1 MRDLKG
7 PEDPAGRDSGVGS
20 LFRRGR
26 VAVELAW
33 RAQSAAVMGSLAIV
47 LLMGVAP
54 VATAWL
60 TKLVLDRLAGGGGQ
74 GDLLPLA
81 AALGVAGLALVVLP
95 HVSDYLKGQLHRGL
109 QRLIYDRLFQ
119 AVNADPGLSRFENP
133 SFHDELRLAH
143 EAGQNA
149 PQQIVGSS
157 LVICQGIL
165 TLLGFVVTL
174 TVLSPVMVVLV
185 IAAALPSARVQLALS
200 RRRARTMWGI
210 SSNTRRQ
217 IFYGALLT
225 SPDAA
230 KEVRLFGLGDFLRT
244 RMLTELGTVNE
255 AERDLDRR
263 TLRSQGLLSLLGAA
277 VAAGGLFW
285 AVLAATAGGLSVGDV
300 SVFVAAVAGVQ
311 TALTSIVS
319 QWASEHNALLMFGHY
334 IGVVQ
339 AEPGLPVTAE
349 PTALPPLRTGIELRD
364 VWFRYDDE
372 HPWVLR
378 GVDLFIP
385 HGQAVALV
393 GLNGAGKSTLV
404 KLLCRLYDPVRGSI
418 HWDGVDLREVHPDD
432 LRARVGAVFQDY
444 MSYDL
449 TATENI
455 MLGDLAAGAD
465 PEPIRAAARRAGIHD
480 TLDTLP
486 RGYDTL
492 LSRIFFGDSDE
503 PQAGVTLSGGQWQ
516 RLALARALMRHH
528 RDLLI
533 LDEPSS
539 GLDAEAE
546 HAVHLGLRRHR
557 AGRTSVLISHRLG
570 ALRDADLIVVLSEGK
585 ISERGSHSELMA
597 LGQKYARLFGLQASG
612 YELTSEPSAAPPE
625 GCAGESLRTTTP
637 NTRSAGR

>member
-1 MRDLKG
+1 MK
-7 PEDPAGRDSGVGS
+7 DSGAGS
-20 LFRRGR
+20 LIRRGG
-26 VAVELAW
+26 VAAGLAW
-33 RAQSAAVMGSLAIV
+33 RAQPAAVLGSLATV
-47 LLMGVAP
+47 LLMGAAP

-60 TKLVLDRLAGGGGQ
+60 TKLVLDRLASGEDG
-74 GDLLPLA
+74 LLPIV
-81 AALGVAGLALVVLP
+81 AALGAAGLALVVLP
-95 HVSDYLKGQLHRGL
+95 HVSEYLNGQLHRGL

-119 AVNADPGLSRFENP
+119 AVNDDPGLSRFENP
-133 SFHDELRLAH
+133 AFHDELRLAH

-157 LVICQGIL
+157 LAIFQGVL
-165 TLLGFVVTL
+165 TLLGFLVTL
-174 TVLSPVMVVLV
+174 TVLSPVMVVIV
-185 IAAALPSARVQLALS
+185 VAAALPSARVQLALS
-200 RRRARTMWGI
+200 RRRARTLWGI

-217 IFYGALLT
+217 LFYGALLT

-230 KEVRLFGLGDFLRT
+230 KEVRLFGLGDFLRA
-244 RMLTELGTVNE
+244 RMLTELRTVNE

-263 TLRSQGLLSLLGAA
+263 TLRGQGLMSLLGAA

-285 AVLAATAGGLSVGDV
+285 AVGAAAAGNLSVGDV

-319 QWASEHNALLMFGHY
+319 QWAGAHNALLMFGHY
-334 IGVVQ
+334 VGVVQ
-339 AEPGLPVTAE
+339 AGPGLPVAAR
-349 PTALPPLRTGIELRD
+349 PAALPPLREGIELRD
-364 VWFRYDDE
+364 VWFRYDDD

-378 GVDLFIP
+378 GVNLFIP
-385 HGQAVALV
+385 YGRAVALV

-418 HWDGVDLREVHPDD
+418 LWDGVDLREVRPDD
-432 LRARVGAVFQDY
+432 LRARLGVVFQDY
-444 MSYDL
+444 MAYDL
-449 TATENI
+449 TAAENI

-465 PEPIRAAARRAGIHD
+465 PEPVRAAARRAGIHD
-480 TLDTLP
+480 TLDALP

-492 LSRIFFGDSDE
+492 LSRIFFGDGDGDGDGE
-503 PQAGVTLSGGQWQ
+503 GDGDGRQQAGVTLSGGQWQ
-516 RLALARALMRHH
+516 RLALARALMRHQ

-570 ALRDADLIVVLSEGK
+570 ALRDADLIVVLSEGR
-585 ISERGSHSELMA
+585 ISERGTHRELMA
-597 LGQKYARLFGLQASG
+597 LEGEYARLFALQASG
-612 YELTSEPSAAPPE
+612 YEE
-625 GCAGESLRTTTP
+625 ESLRTTTP
-637 NTRSAGR
+637 STRSAGR

>member
-1 MRDLKG
+1 MT
-7 PEDPAGRDSGVGS
+7 DPGAGS

-26 VAVELAW
+26 VAAELAW
-33 RAQSAAVMGSLAIV
+33 RAQPAAVLGSLAVV
-47 LLMGVAP
+47 LLMGAAP

-60 TKLVLDRLAGGGGQ
+60 TKLVLDSLAAGGGPGI
-74 GDLLPLA
+74 LLLA

-95 HVSDYLKGQLHRGL
+95 HVAEYLNGQLHRGL
-109 QRLIYDRLFQ
+109 QRLIYDRLFR

-157 LVICQGIL
+157 LAICQGIL
-165 TLLGFVVTL
+165 TLLGFMVTL
-174 TVLSPVMVVLV
+174 TVLSPVMVVIV

-200 RRRARTMWGI
+200 RRRARMLWGV

-217 IFYGALLT
+217 LFYGALLT

-230 KEVRLFGLGDFLRT
+230 KEVRLFGLGDFLRS
-244 RMLTELGTVNE
+244 RMLRELGTVNE

-263 TLRSQGLLSLLGAA
+263 TLRSQGLMSLLGAA

-285 AVLAATAGGLSVGDV
+285 AVRAAAAGSLSVGDV

-319 QWASEHNALLMFGHY
+319 QWAGAHNALLMFGHY
-334 IGVVQ
+334 VGVVE
-339 AEPGLPVTAE
+339 AEPGLPVAPE
-349 PTALPPLRTGIELRD
+349 PAALPPLREGIELRD

-378 GVDLFIP
+378 GVNLFIP

-404 KLLCRLYDPVRGSI
+404 KLLCRLYDPVRGAVL
-418 HWDGVDLREVHPDD
+418 WDGVDLREVHPDD
-432 LRARVGAVFQDY
+432 LRARLGVVFQDY

-449 TATENI
+449 TAAENI

-465 PEPIRAAARRAGIHD
+465 PEPIRAAAQRAGIHD
-480 TLDTLP
+480 TLDSLP

-492 LSRIFFGDSDE
+492 LSRIFFGEGDGDGGGE
-503 PQAGVTLSGGQWQ
+503 RQAGVTLSGGQWQ
-516 RLALARALMRHH
+516 RLALARALMRHR

-570 ALRDADLIVVLSEGK
+570 ALRDADLIVVLSEGR
-585 ISERGSHSELMA
+585 IRERGSHGELMA
-597 LGQKYARLFGLQASG
+597 LGGEYARLFGLQASG
-612 YELTSEPSAAPPE
+612 YEE
-625 GCAGESLRTTTP
+625 ESLRTTTP
-637 NTRSAGR
+637 STRSAGR

>member
-1 MRDLKG
+1 MR
-7 PEDPAGRDSGVGS
+7 DPAGRGS
-20 LFRRGR
+20 LARRGWT
-26 VAVELAW
+26 AAELAW
-33 RAQSAAVMGSLAIV
+33 RAQPAAVLGSLAVV
-47 LLMGVAP
+47 LLMGAAP
-54 VATAWL
+54 VAAAWL
-60 TKLVLDRLAGGGGQ
+60 TKLVLDKLAAGEGG
-74 GDLLPLA
+74 LLPVA
-81 AALGVAGLALVVLP
+81 AALGVTGLALTVLP
-95 HVSDYLKGQLHRGL
+95 HVSEYLNGQLHRGL
-109 QRLIYDRLFQ
+109 QRLIYDRLFR

-157 LVICQGIL
+157 LAICQGIL
-165 TLLGFVVTL
+165 TLLGFLVTL
-174 TVLSPVMVVLV
+174 TVLSPVMVVIV

-200 RRRARTMWGI
+200 RRRAATLWGI

-217 IFYGALLT
+217 LFYGALLT

-230 KEVRLFGLGDFLRT
+230 KEVRLFGLGDFLRN
-244 RMLTELGTVNE
+244 RMLTELGTVNA

-285 AVLAATAGGLSVGDV
+285 AVLAAAAGGLSVGDV

-319 QWASEHNALLMFGHY
+319 QWAGAHNALLMFGHY

-339 AEPGLPVTAE
+339 AAPGLPVA
-349 PTALPPLRTGIELRD
+349 PQPAALPPLREGIELRD

-378 GVDLFIP
+378 GVSLFIP
-385 HGQAVALV
+385 YGRAVALV

-418 HWDGVDLREVHPDD
+418 LWDGVDLREVRPDD
-432 LRARVGAVFQDY
+432 LRARLGVVFQDY
-444 MSYDL
+444 MTYDL
-449 TATENI
+449 TASENI
-455 MLGDLAAGAD
+455 MLGDLAAGSD
-465 PEPIRAAARRAGIHD
+465 QEPVRAAARRAGIHD

-492 LSRIFFGDSDE
+492 LSRIFFGDDE
-503 PQAGVTLSGGQWQ
+503 RQAGVTLSGGQWQ
-516 RLALARALMRHH
+516 RLALARALMRHQ

-546 HAVHLGLRRHR
+546 HAVHTGLRRHR

-585 ISERGSHSELMA
+585 IRERGSHAELMA
-597 LGQKYARLFGLQASG
+597 LGGEYARLFSLQASG
-612 YELTSEPSAAPPE
+612 YEE
-625 GCAGESLRTTTP
+625 ESPRTTTP
-637 NTRSAGR
+637 STRSAGR

>member
-1 MRDLKG
+1 MRD
-7 PEDPAGRDSGVGS
+7 AGAGS
-20 LFRRGR
+20 LLRRGR
-26 VAVELAW
+26 VAAELAW
-33 RAQSAAVMGSLAIV
+33 RAQPAAVLGSLAVV
-47 LLMGVAP
+47 LLMGAAP

-60 TKLVLDRLAGGGGQ
+60 TKLVLDSLASGSGSGGGGS
-74 GDLLPLA
+74 GGGGGILLLA

-95 HVSDYLKGQLHRGL
+95 HVAEYLNGQLHRGL
-109 QRLIYDRLFQ
+109 QRLIYDRLFR

-157 LVICQGIL
+157 LAILQGVL
-165 TLLGFVVTL
+165 TLLGFMVTL
-174 TVLSPVMVVLV
+174 TVLSPVMVVVV

-217 IFYGALLT
+217 LFYGALLT

-230 KEVRLFGLGDFLRT
+230 KEVRLFGLGDFLRA
-244 RMLTELGTVNE
+244 RMLKELGTVNE

-263 TLRSQGLLSLLGAA
+263 TLRSQGLMSLLGAG

-285 AVLAATAGGLSVGDV
+285 AVLAAASGSLSVGDV

-319 QWASEHNALLMFGHY
+319 QWAGAHNALLMFGHY
-334 IGVVQ
+334 VGVVQ
-339 AEPGLPVTAE
+339 AGPGLPVAAE
-349 PTALPPLRTGIELRD
+349 PAALPPLREGIELRD

-378 GVDLFIP
+378 GVNLFIP
-385 HGQAVALV
+385 YGKAVALV

-404 KLLCRLYDPVRGSI
+404 KLLCRLYDPVRGAVL
-418 HWDGVDLREVHPDD
+418 WDGVDLREVHPDD
-432 LRARVGAVFQDY
+432 LRARLGVVFQDY
-444 MSYDL
+444 MAYDL
-449 TATENI
+449 TAAENI
-455 MLGDLAAGAD
+455 MLGDLDAGAD
-465 PEPIRAAARRAGIHD
+465 SEAIQAAARRAGIHD
-480 TLDTLP
+480 ALDTLP
-486 RGYDTL
+486 KGYDTL
-492 LSRIFFGDSDE
+492 LSRIFFGEGDE
-503 PQAGVTLSGGQWQ
+503 RQAGVTLSGGQWQ
-516 RLALARALMRHH
+516 RLALARALMRHR

-585 ISERGSHSELMA
+585 IRERGSHGELMA
-597 LGQKYARLFGLQASG
+597 LGGEYARLFGLQASG
-612 YELTSEPSAAPPE
+612 YEPAAAGP
-625 GCAGESLRTTTP
+625 GDGESLRTTTP
-637 NTRSAGR
+637 STRSAGR

>member
-1 MRDLKG
+1 MTD
-7 PEDPAGRDSGVGS
+7 AGAGA

-26 VAVELAW
+26 VAAELAW
-33 RAQSAAVMGSLAIV
+33 RAQPAAVLGSLAVV
-47 LLMGVAP
+47 LLMGAAP

-60 TKLVLDRLAGGGGQ
+60 TKLVLDSLAAGGGPGI
-74 GDLLPLA
+74 LLLA

-95 HVSDYLKGQLHRGL
+95 HVAEYLNGQLHRGL
-109 QRLIYDRLFQ
+109 QRLIYDRLFR

-157 LVICQGIL
+157 LAICQGIL
-165 TLLGFVVTL
+165 TLLGFMVTL
-174 TVLSPVMVVLV
+174 TVLSPVMVVIV

-200 RRRARTMWGI
+200 RRRARMLWGV

-217 IFYGALLT
+217 LFYGALLT

-230 KEVRLFGLGDFLRT
+230 KEVRLFGLGDFLRS
-244 RMLTELGTVNE
+244 RMLRELGTVNE

-263 TLRSQGLLSLLGAA
+263 TLRSQGLMSLLGAA

-285 AVLAATAGGLSVGDV
+285 AVLAAAAGSLSVGDV

-319 QWASEHNALLMFGHY
+319 QWAGAHNALLMFGHY
-334 IGVVQ
+334 VGVVE
-339 AEPGLPVTAE
+339 AEPGLPVAVE
-349 PTALPPLRTGIELRD
+349 PAALPPLREGIELRD

-378 GVDLFIP
+378 GVNLFIP

-404 KLLCRLYDPVRGSI
+404 KLLCRLYDPVRGAVL
-418 HWDGVDLREVHPDD
+418 WDGVDLREVHPDD
-432 LRARVGAVFQDY
+432 LRARLGVVFQDY

-449 TATENI
+449 TASENI

-492 LSRIFFGDSDE
+492 LSRIFFGEGDGDGGGE
-503 PQAGVTLSGGQWQ
+503 RQAGVTLPGGQWQ
-516 RLALARALMRHH
+516 RLALARALMRHR

-570 ALRDADLIVVLSEGK
+570 ALRDADLIVVLSEGR
-585 ISERGSHSELMA
+585 IRERGSHGELMA
-597 LGQKYARLFGLQASG
+597 LGGEYARLFGLQASG
-612 YELTSEPSAAPPE
+612 YEE
-625 GCAGESLRTTTP
+625 ESLRTTTP
-637 NTRSAGR
+637 STRSAGR

>member
-1 MRDLKG
+1 MLHRRRLHG
-7 PEDPAGRDSGVGS
+7 LHPLALTRRAAVVPREAAGGAGRPGPARDRRRS

-26 VAVELAW
+26 VAAGLAW
-33 RAQSAAVMGSLAIV
+33 RAQPAAVLGSLAVV
-47 LLMGVAP
+47 LLMGAAP

-60 TKLVLDRLAGGGGQ
+60 TKLILDRLAGGGGQ
-74 GDLLPLA
+74 NILIPLT

-95 HVSDYLKGQLHRGL
+95 HVSEYLNGQLHRGL
-109 QRLIYDRLFQ
+109 QRLIYDRLFR

-133 SFHDELRLAH
+133 AFHDELRLAH

-149 PQQIVGSS
+149 PQQIVGST
-157 LVICQGIL
+157 LTICQGVL
-165 TLLGFVVTL
+165 TLLGFAATL
-174 TVLSPVMVVLV
+174 TVLSPVMVVIV
-185 IAAALPSARVQLALS
+185 VAAALPSARVQLALS
-200 RRRARTMWGI
+200 RRRARMLWGV

-217 IFYGALLT
+217 LFYSALLT

-285 AVLAATAGGLSVGDV
+285 AVLSAAAGSLSVGDV

-319 QWASEHNALLMFGHY
+319 QWAGAHNALLMFGHY

-339 AEPGLPVTAE
+339 AAPRLPVPAK
-349 PTALPPLRTGIELRD
+349 PARLPPLRAGIELRD
-364 VWFRYDDE
+364 VWFRYDDT

-378 GVDLFIP
+378 GVNLFIP
-385 HGQAVALV
+385 YGQTVALV

-404 KLLCRLYDPVRGSI
+404 KLLCRLYDPVRGAI
-418 HWDGVDLREVHPDD
+418 LWDGADLREAHPDD
-432 LRARVGAVFQDY
+432 LRARLGVVFQDY
-444 MSYDL
+444 MTYDL
-449 TATENI
+449 TAAENI

-465 PEPIRAAARRAGIHD
+465 PGPIRDAARRAGIHA
-480 TLDTLP
+480 TLNALP

-492 LSRIFFGDSDE
+492 LSRIFLGDE

-516 RLALARALMRHH
+516 RLALARALMRHR
-528 RDLLI
+528 RDCSSSTNPAPAWTRR
-533 LDEPSS
+533 PS
-539 GLDAEAE
+539 
-546 HAVHLGLRRHR
+546 
-557 AGRTSVLISHRLG
+557 T
-570 ALRDADLIVVLSEGK
+570 
-585 ISERGSHSELMA
+585 
-597 LGQKYARLFGLQASG
+597 
-612 YELTSEPSAAPPE
+612 PSTW
-625 GCAGESLRTTTP
+625 G
-637 NTRSAGR
+637 

>member
-1 MRDLKG
+1 MSLVGLAVLVRHHAHDLV
-7 PEDPAGRDSGVGS
+7 PVG
-20 LFRRGR
+20 
-26 VAVELAW
+26 A
-33 RAQSAAVMGSLAIV
+33 
-47 LLMGVAP
+47 AP

-60 TKLVLDRLAGGGGQ
+60 TKLVIDRLANGEGG
-74 GDLLPLA
+74 LLPVA

-95 HVSDYLKGQLHRGL
+95 HVSEYLNGQLHRGL
-109 QRLIYDRLFQ
+109 QRLVYDRLFL

-157 LVICQGIL
+157 LAICQGVL

-174 TVLSPVMVVLV
+174 TVLSPVMVVIV

-200 RRRARTMWGI
+200 RRRARTLWGV

-217 IFYGALLT
+217 LFYGALLT

-230 KEVRLFGLGDFLRT
+230 KEVRLFRLGDFLRT
-244 RMLTELGTVNE
+244 RMLTELETVNE
-255 AERDLDRR
+255 AERDLDWR

-285 AVLAATAGGLSVGDV
+285 AVLTAASGGLSVGDV

-311 TALTSIVS
+311 TALTAIVS
-319 QWASEHNALLMFGHY
+319 RWAGAHNALLMFGHY
-334 IGVVQ
+334 VGVVQ
-339 AEPGLPVTAE
+339 AEPGLPVAAR
-349 PTALPPLRTGIELRD
+349 PSALPALRAGIELRD

-418 HWDGVDLREVHPDD
+418 LWDGVDLREAHPDD
-432 LRARVGAVFQDY
+432 LRARIGVVFQDY
-444 MSYDL
+444 MTYDL
-449 TATENI
+449 TAAENI
-455 MLGDLAAGAD
+455 MLGDLAGGAD
-465 PEPIRAAARRAGIHD
+465 PEAVRAAARRAGIHD
-480 TLDTLP
+480 TLDALP

-492 LSRIFFGDSDE
+492 LSRIFFGEGDE
-503 PQAGVTLSGGQWQ
+503 RQAGVTLSGGQWQ
-516 RLALARALMRHH
+516 RLALARALMRHQ

-546 HAVHLGLRRHR
+546 HAVHQGMRRHR

-570 ALRDADLIVVLSEGK
+570 ALRDADLIVVLSDGK
-585 ISERGSHSELMA
+585 ISERGTHDELMA
-597 LGQKYARLFGLQASG
+597 KGEQYARLFSLQASG
-612 YELTSEPSAAPPE
+612 YEPAPEPSAAS
-625 GCAGESLRTTTP
+625 G
-637 NTRSAGR
+637 

>member
-1 MRDLKG
+1 MTH
-7 PEDPAGRDSGVGS
+7 AGAGS

-26 VAVELAW
+26 VAAELAW
-33 RAQSAAVMGSLAIV
+33 RAQPAAVLGSLAVV
-47 LLMGVAP
+47 LLMGAAP

-60 TKLVLDRLAGGGGQ
+60 TKLVLDSLAAGGGPGI
-74 GDLLPLA
+74 LLLA

-95 HVSDYLKGQLHRGL
+95 HVAEYLNGQLHRGL
-109 QRLIYDRLFQ
+109 QRLIYDRLFR

-157 LVICQGIL
+157 LAICQGIL
-165 TLLGFVVTL
+165 TLLGFMVTL
-174 TVLSPVMVVLV
+174 TVLSPVMVVIV

-200 RRRARTMWGI
+200 RRRARMQWGI

-217 IFYGALLT
+217 LFYGSLLT

-244 RMLTELGTVNE
+244 RMLRELGTVNE

-263 TLRSQGLLSLLGAA
+263 TLRSQGLMSLLGAA

-285 AVLAATAGGLSVGDV
+285 AVLAAAAGSLSVGDV

-319 QWASEHNALLMFGHY
+319 QWAGAHNALLMFGHY
-334 IGVVQ
+334 VGVVE
-339 AEPGLPVTAE
+339 AEPGLPVAAE
-349 PTALPPLRTGIELRD
+349 PAALPPLCEGIELRD

-378 GVDLFIP
+378 GVNLFIP

-404 KLLCRLYDPVRGSI
+404 KLLCRLYDPVRGAVL
-418 HWDGVDLREVHPDD
+418 WDGVDLREVHPDD
-432 LRARVGAVFQDY
+432 LRARLGVVFQDY

-449 TATENI
+449 TAAENI

-465 PEPIRAAARRAGIHD
+465 PEPIRAAAQRAGIHD

-492 LSRIFFGDSDE
+492 LSRIFFGEGDGDGGE
-503 PQAGVTLSGGQWQ
+503 RQAGVTLSGGQWQ
-516 RLALARALMRHH
+516 RLALARALMRHR

-570 ALRDADLIVVLSEGK
+570 ALRDADLIVVLSEGR
-585 ISERGSHSELMA
+585 IRERGSHGELMA
-597 LGQKYARLFGLQASG
+597 LGGEYARLFGLQASG
-612 YELTSEPSAAPPE
+612 YEE
-625 GCAGESLRTTTP
+625 ESLRTTTP
-637 NTRSAGR
+637 STRSAGR

>member
-1 MRDLKG
+1 M
-7 PEDPAGRDSGVGS
+7 
-20 LFRRGR
+20 
-26 VAVELAW
+26 
-33 RAQSAAVMGSLAIV
+33 
-47 LLMGVAP
+47 
-54 VATAWL
+54 
-60 TKLVLDRLAGGGGQ
+60 
-74 GDLLPLA
+74 
-81 AALGVAGLALVVLP
+81 
-95 HVSDYLKGQLHRGL
+95 
-109 QRLIYDRLFQ
+109 
-119 AVNADPGLSRFENP
+119 
-133 SFHDELRLAH
+133 
-143 EAGQNA
+143 
-149 PQQIVGSS
+149 
-157 LVICQGIL
+157 
-165 TLLGFVVTL
+165 
-174 TVLSPVMVVLV
+174 
-185 IAAALPSARVQLALS
+185 
-200 RRRARTMWGI
+200 MWGI

-217 IFYGALLT
+217 LFYGSLLT

-230 KEVRLFGLGDFLRT
+230 KEVRLFGLGDFLRG

-263 TLRSQGLLSLLGAA
+263 TLHSQGLLSLLGAA
-277 VAAGGLFW
+277 VAAGGLIW
-285 AVLAATAGGLSVGDV
+285 AVLAAAAGGLSVGDV

-311 TALTSIVS
+311 TALTAIVS
-319 QWASEHNALLMFGHY
+319 QWAGAHNALLMFGHY
-334 IGVVQ
+334 IGVVR
-339 AEPGLPVTAE
+339 AGPGLPVAPE
-349 PTALPPLRTGIELRD
+349 PAALPPLRTGIELRD

-444 MSYDL
+444 MAYDL
-449 TATENI
+449 TAGENI

-465 PEPIRAAARRAGIHD
+465 PEPVRAAARRAGIHD

-492 LSRIFFGDSDE
+492 LSRIFFGDDDE
-503 PQAGVTLSGGQWQ
+503 RQAGVTLSGGQWQ
-516 RLALARALMRHH
+516 RLALARALMRHR

-570 ALRDADLIVVLSEGK
+570 ALRDADLIVVLSDGR
-585 ISERGSHSELMA
+585 IAERGSHGELMA
-597 LGQKYARLFGLQASG
+597 MEGTYARLFGLQASG
-612 YELTSEPSAAPPE
+612 YEPTPDPS
-625 GCAGESLRTTTP
+625 AGESVRTTTP
-637 NTRSAGR
+637 STRSAGR

>member
-1 MRDLKG
+1 MRDPRG
-7 PEDPAGRDSGVGS
+7 PAGETGAGS

-26 VAVELAW
+26 VAAELAW
-33 RAQSAAVMGSLAIV
+33 RARPAAVLGSLALV
-47 LLMGVAP
+47 LLMGAAP

-60 TKLVLDRLAGGGGQ
+60 TKLVIDRLANGEGG
-74 GDLLPLA
+74 LLPVA

-95 HVSDYLKGQLHRGL
+95 HVSEYLNGQLHRGL
-109 QRLIYDRLFQ
+109 QRLVYDRLFL

-157 LVICQGIL
+157 LAICQGVL

-174 TVLSPVMVVLV
+174 TVLSPVMVVIV

-200 RRRARTMWGI
+200 RRRARTLWGV

-217 IFYGALLT
+217 LFYGALLT

-230 KEVRLFGLGDFLRT
+230 KEVRLFRLGDFLRT
-244 RMLTELGTVNE
+244 RMLTELETVNE
-255 AERDLDRR
+255 AERDLDWR

-285 AVLAATAGGLSVGDV
+285 AVLTAASGGLSVGDV

-311 TALTSIVS
+311 TALTAIVS
-319 QWASEHNALLMFGHY
+319 RWAGAHNALLMFGHY
-334 IGVVQ
+334 VGVVQ
-339 AEPGLPVTAE
+339 AEPGLPVAAR
-349 PTALPPLRTGIELRD
+349 PSALPALRAGIELRD

-418 HWDGVDLREVHPDD
+418 LWDGVDLREAHPDD
-432 LRARVGAVFQDY
+432 LRARIGVVFQDY
-444 MSYDL
+444 MTYDL
-449 TATENI
+449 TAAENI
-455 MLGDLAAGAD
+455 MLGDLAGGAD
-465 PEPIRAAARRAGIHD
+465 PEAVRAAARRAGIHD
-480 TLDTLP
+480 TLDALP

-492 LSRIFFGDSDE
+492 LSRIFFGEGDE
-503 PQAGVTLSGGQWQ
+503 RQAGVTLSGGQWQ
-516 RLALARALMRHH
+516 RLALARALMRHQ

-546 HAVHLGLRRHR
+546 HAVHQGMRRHR

-570 ALRDADLIVVLSEGK
+570 ALRDADLIVVLSDGK
-585 ISERGSHSELMA
+585 ISERGTHDELMA
-597 LGQKYARLFGLQASG
+597 KGEQYARLFSLQASG
-612 YELTSEPSAAPPE
+612 YEPAPEPSAAS
-625 GCAGESLRTTTP
+625 G
-637 NTRSAGR
+637 

>member
-1 MRDLKG
+1 MTD
-7 PEDPAGRDSGVGS
+7 AGAGS

-26 VAVELAW
+26 VAAELAW
-33 RAQSAAVMGSLAIV
+33 RAQPAAVLGSLAVV
-47 LLMGVAP
+47 LLMGAAP

-60 TKLVLDRLAGGGGQ
+60 TKLVLDSLAAGGGP
-74 GDLLPLA
+74 DILLLA

-95 HVSDYLKGQLHRGL
+95 HVAEYLNGQLHRGL
-109 QRLIYDRLFQ
+109 QRLIYDRLFR

-157 LVICQGIL
+157 LAICQGIL
-165 TLLGFVVTL
+165 TLLGFMVTL
-174 TVLSPVMVVLV
+174 TVLSPVMVVIV

-200 RRRARTMWGI
+200 RRRARMQWGI

-217 IFYGALLT
+217 LFYGSLLT

-244 RMLTELGTVNE
+244 RMLRELGTVNE

-263 TLRSQGLLSLLGAA
+263 TLRSQGLMSLLGAA

-285 AVLAATAGGLSVGDV
+285 AVLAAAAGSLSVGDV

-319 QWASEHNALLMFGHY
+319 QWAGAHNALLMFGHY
-334 IGVVQ
+334 VGVVE
-339 AEPGLPVTAE
+339 AEPGLPVAPE
-349 PTALPPLRTGIELRD
+349 PAALPPLREGIELRD

-378 GVDLFIP
+378 GVNLFIP

-404 KLLCRLYDPVRGSI
+404 KLLCRLYDPVRGAVL
-418 HWDGVDLREVHPDD
+418 WDGVDLREVHPDD
-432 LRARVGAVFQDY
+432 LRARLGVVFQDY

-449 TATENI
+449 TAAENI

-465 PEPIRAAARRAGIHD
+465 PEPIRAAAQRAGIHD

-492 LSRIFFGDSDE
+492 LSRIFFGEGDGDGGE
-503 PQAGVTLSGGQWQ
+503 RQAGVTLSGGQWQ
-516 RLALARALMRHH
+516 RLALARALMRHR

-570 ALRDADLIVVLSEGK
+570 ALRDADLIVVLSEGR
-585 ISERGSHSELMA
+585 IRERGSHGELMA
-597 LGQKYARLFGLQASG
+597 LGGEYARLFALQASG
-612 YELTSEPSAAPPE
+612 YEE
-625 GCAGESLRTTTP
+625 ESLRTTTP
-637 NTRSAGR
+637 STRSAGR

>member
-1 MRDLKG
+1 MREPG
-7 PEDPAGRDSGVGS
+7 GEGSGTGS
-20 LFRRGR
+20 LLHRGR
-26 VAVELAW
+26 AAGELAW
-33 RAQSAAVMGSLAIV
+33 QAQPAAVAGSLVVV
-47 LLMGVAP
+47 LLMGTAP

-60 TKLVLDRLAGGGGQ
+60 TKLVLDGLAGDGGRSV
-74 GDLLPLA
+74 LLPLA

-95 HVSDYLKGQLHRGL
+95 HVSEYLTGQLHRGL
-109 QRLIYDRLFQ
+109 QRLIYDRLFR

-157 LVICQGIL
+157 LAICQGLL
-165 TLLGFVVTL
+165 TLLGFMATL
-174 TVLSPVMVVLV
+174 TVLSPVMVVIV

-217 IFYGALLT
+217 IFFSALLT

-244 RMLTELGTVNE
+244 RMLTELKTVNE

-311 TALTSIVS
+311 TALTSIVG
-319 QWASEHNALLMFGHY
+319 QWASAHNALLMFGHY
-334 IGVVQ
+334 LGVVQ
-339 AEPGLPVTAE
+339 ADPGLPVPAE
-349 PTALPPLRTGIELRD
+349 PTALPPLREGIELRD

-418 HWDGVDLREVHPDD
+418 HWDGVDLRDMRPAD
-432 LRARVGAVFQDY
+432 LRERIGVVFQDY

-449 TATENI
+449 TAGENI

-465 PEPIRAAARRAGIHD
+465 PELVRTAARRAGIHD
-480 TLDTLP
+480 TLADLP
-486 RGYDTL
+486 KGYDTL
-492 LSRIFFGDSDE
+492 LSRIFFGDDE
-503 PQAGVTLSGGQWQ
+503 DQQAGVVLSGGQWQ

-570 ALRDADLIVVLSEGK
+570 ALREADLIVVLSEGK
-585 ISERGSHSELMA
+585 IAERGSHRELVA
-597 LGQKYARLFGLQASG
+597 LGGEYARLFALQASG
-612 YELTSEPSAAPPE
+612 YEPTSAVPAEGSMEDSAEESMSTAAPGPRPAM
-625 GCAGESLRTTTP
+625 G
-637 NTRSAGR
+637 